1 MLDNKRATILSQLH
15 LVAQTGF
22 CPVQLFGD
30 QSTTW
35 VSWNTHTEKFC
46 AVWLAKGVRRPIFK
60 VLVMGWNS
68 NIQSFPKQ
76 RAFKTCDPIPAKVH
90 TLSLMNWEVS
100 MQIKIHRSMVTN
112 SHRAKEPPHPSL
124 KAQVKKRQYR
134 QGKSLL
140 RTSSQ
145 GGRDKAMK
153 ALNVALKQWWFL
165 PRKKNARHQLHTG
178 GDSAHDRA
186 TKSLIKLRGPFFGK
200 AALKRERVESE
211 SEG

>member
-1 MLDNKRATILSQLH
+1 MLDNKWATILSQLH

-90 TLSLMNWEVS
+90 TLSLMHWEVS
-100 MQIKIHRSMVTN
+100 MQIKIHLSMVTN

-145 GGRDKAMK
+145 GGRDKSMK

-165 PRKKNARHQLHTG
+165 PRKKTPDINYTQEEILPMRGLQNHSLNYGALSLAR
-178 GDSAHDRA
+178 
-186 TKSLIKLRGPFFGK
+186 
-200 AALKRERVESE
+200 ESGE
-211 SEG
+211 WE